1 MNIALVVEDDLTC
14 LAKCYLCK
22 MKGLASTE
30 AVVLYCWER
39 ETQEFNNYYYCS
51 IKQIDDGQI
60 PL

>member
-39 ETQEFNNYYYCS
+39 ETQEFNNNYYYCS
-51 IKQIDDGQI
+51 IK
-60 PL
+60 